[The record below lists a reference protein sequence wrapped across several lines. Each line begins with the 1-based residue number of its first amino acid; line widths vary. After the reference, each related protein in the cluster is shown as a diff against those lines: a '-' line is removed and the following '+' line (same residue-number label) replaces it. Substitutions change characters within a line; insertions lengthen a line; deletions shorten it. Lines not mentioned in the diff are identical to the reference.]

1 MYEQI
6 LAAVDDSPERESVLD
21 HAAELA
27 KATGGTVHVLHVQT
41 IDASA
46 LGGGVVE
53 EDTGAVRTLVQKSI
67 RYLVDQGVQAD
78 GELREAVRPEIART
92 LLDAAKEKSVDLIVL
107 GMRRAGGLSGL
118 VLGSVADG
126 VAHGFPS
133 APVLLI
139 PDHPVH

>member
-21 HAAELA
+21 HAAALA
-27 KATGGTVHVLHVQT
+27 KAGGGTVHVLHVQT

-53 EDTGAVRTLVQKSI
+53 EDTDVVRTLVQKSI
-67 RYLVDQGVQAD
+67 KYVVGQGVNAD

-92 LLDAAKEKSVDLIVL
+92 VLEAAKDKSADLIVL

-126 VAHGFPS
+126 VAHGLPH

-139 PDHPVH
+139 PDHVER